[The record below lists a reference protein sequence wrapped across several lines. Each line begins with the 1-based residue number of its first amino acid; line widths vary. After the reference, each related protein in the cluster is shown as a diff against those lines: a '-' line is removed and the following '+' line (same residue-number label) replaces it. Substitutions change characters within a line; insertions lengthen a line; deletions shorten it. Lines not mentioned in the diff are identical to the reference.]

1 MAEAARLESL
11 RRTLQVVYALQAVA
25 LLGGVLGSGTIA
37 AQFAFVL
44 PALAGLV
51 VDAAVRSRTTGNWLA
66 SHCRWQQRTVAWALA
81 AAIVLFLV
89 SAPLTLVVIGA
100 YLPGPGLSLIGLWA
114 AFRVLHG
121 WLNLRERQPMPV
133 PMPPPMETP

>member
-51 VDAAVRSRTTGNWLA
+51 VDAAVRSRSGRA
-66 SHCRWQQRTVAWALA
+66 SARTRPDCASA
-81 AAIVLFLV
+81 A
-89 SAPLTLVVIGA
+89 
-100 YLPGPGLSLIGLWA
+100 
-114 AFRVLHG
+114 
-121 WLNLRERQPMPV
+121 
-133 PMPPPMETP
+133 